1 MLNGRE
7 PKEEEIA
14 IPQIHVSFHKV
25 AYVMRSNDMTNVPT
39 KGLTVMDINTLE
51 QNDSK
56 VKSCSEKGK
65 GVEGEDLLQQLIVH
79 TMEETSA
86 KTFV

>member
-25 AYVMRSNDMTNVPT
+25 SYVMRSNDMTNVPT
-39 KGLTVMDINTLE
+39 KGLTVMGINTLE

-56 VKSCSEKGK
+56 VKSCNN
-65 GVEGEDLLQQLIVH
+65 
-79 TMEETSA
+79 
-86 KTFV
+86 